1 MNILQMAWRSVIRK
15 PVKSILLFFVV
26 LIISSF
32 LVSGMASENA
42 SVRTQDKT
50 RQAVGAGFVLEGN
63 EADRSKRIQ
72 EISRRIGEDKEGEL
86 EGVHQKKLET
96 EWGTNWQ
103 VWTDNSFETLRTKD
117 IEKIAGVPGIED
129 YNITTSSMAV
139 NPVNF
144 ARIEET
150 DVDQSGDVLGVCLV
164 GNRDMALDLNV
175 LSGNLT
181 IKEGRMVQKTDL
193 NVCVISEELAWKN
206 QLKVGDKLQFN
217 DYHDRENAKV
227 HEAEIIGIYKVAQ
240 KMSPYMSGD
249 TYRSENVIFTDLRFP
264 EKAEGSEGDPLFAK
278 AYFKVGDV
286 KKYES
291 VKESIKKVDIDWE
304 RYDLIDNNGNL
315 DTMSS
320 NFNELQSMSRILIWV
335 VAGAS
340 FVILFLVFVF
350 WMKSR
355 VQEIGILLALGTSKV
370 KILGQILLE
379 AVMIA
384 VIAVSA
390 SFVAAPVLSEVT
402 ANYLV
407 EQQVEQ
413 KKEQELSD
421 GDKVVKPFEE
431 SEQTVTGVEVDITF
445 PMVLFDSAGV
455 LALIVT
461 AVGTAGMMVVRRNPK
476 DIFSEMS

>member
-1 MNILQMAWRSVIRK
+1 
-15 PVKSILLFFVV
+15 
-26 LIISSF
+26 
-32 LVSGMASENA
+32 
-42 SVRTQDKT
+42 
-50 RQAVGAGFVLEGN
+50 
-63 EADRSKRIQ
+63 
-72 EISRRIGEDKEGEL
+72 
-86 EGVHQKKLET
+86 
-96 EWGTNWQ
+96 
-103 VWTDNSFETLRTKD
+103 
-117 IEKIAGVPGIED
+117 
-129 YNITTSSMAV
+129 
-139 NPVNF
+139 
-144 ARIEET
+144 
-150 DVDQSGDVLGVCLV
+150 
-164 GNRDMALDLNV
+164 MALDLNV

-431 SEQTVTGVEVDITF
+431 SEHTVTGVEVDITF

>member
-1 MNILQMAWRSVIRK
+1 MNILQMARRCVVRK
-15 PVKSILLFFVV
+15 PVKSILLFLVV
-26 LIISSF
+26 FIISLF
-32 LVSGMASENA
+32 LLSGMASKNA
-42 SVRTQDKT
+42 SVSTQDKT
-50 RQAVGAGFVLEGN
+50 RQAVGAGFLLEGN
-63 EADRSKRIQ
+63 EADRSKRVR
-72 EISRRIGEDKEGEL
+72 EISQRIGEDKEGEL
-86 EGVHQKKLET
+86 DGVHQKKLET

-103 VWTDNSFETLRTKD
+103 VWTDNSFETLRIED
-117 IEKIAGVPGIED
+117 IEKIADVPGIVD
-129 YNITTSSMAV
+129 YNITTGFMAV
-139 NPVNF
+139 NPVDF
-144 ARIEET
+144 ARIEED
-150 DVDQSGDVLGVCLV
+150 DVDQSGDALGVCLI

-175 LSGNLT
+175 MSGNLT
-181 IKEGRMVQKTDL
+181 IKEGRMVQKEDL
-193 NVCVISEELAWKN
+193 NVCVISEELAGKN
-206 QLKVGDKLQFN
+206 HLKVGDKLQFN

-227 HEAEIIGIYKVAQ
+227 YEAGIIGIYKVAQ

-249 TYRSENVIFTDLRFP
+249 TYRSENVIFTDLSFP
-264 EKAEGSEGDPLFAK
+264 EKAEGSEGEPLYTK
-278 AYFKVGDV
+278 AYFKLGDV
-286 KKYES
+286 KQYDS
-291 VKESIKKVDIDWE
+291 VKAAIKRVDIDWE

-315 DTMSS
+315 ETMSS
-320 NFNELQSMSRILIWV
+320 NFNELESVSQILIWV

-384 VIAVSA
+384 VIAVSV
-390 SFVAAPVLSEVT
+390 SFIVAPGMSEIT

-413 KKEQELSD
+413 KKEQDLADE
-421 GDKVVKPFEE
+421 GKVSKPFEE
-431 SEQTVTGVEVDITF
+431 SEQTVTGVNVEIT
-445 PMVLFDSAGV
+445 PLMALLDSAGV

-461 AVGTAGMMVVRRNPK
+461 VVGTAGMMVVRRNPK